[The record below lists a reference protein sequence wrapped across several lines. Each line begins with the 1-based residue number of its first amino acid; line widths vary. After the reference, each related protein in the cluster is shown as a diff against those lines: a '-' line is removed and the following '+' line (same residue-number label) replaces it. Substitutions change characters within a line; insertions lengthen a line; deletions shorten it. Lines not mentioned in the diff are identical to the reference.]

1 MHQSL
6 IALMILITKT
16 YGVEDIDYSSYDYKE
31 CENCMTYIQWFEAAG
46 KYYICFTH
54 KYQFKS

>member
-1 MHQSL
+1 
-6 IALMILITKT
+6 MILITKT